1 MYFLKQ
7 QSNNSKIS
15 NQMKLY
21 IINIFAGTDATP
33 DDDENT
39 FLGVFDSK
47 AAYTKAIKEFGENA
61 DAKLTKDDYEVIEC
75 ELNKSEF

>member
-1 MYFLKQ
+1 
-7 QSNNSKIS
+7 
-15 NQMKLY
+15 MKLY

-47 AAYTKAIKEFGENA
+47 TAYTKAIKEFGEEVGE
-61 DAKLTKDDYEVIEC
+61 KITKDDYEVVEC
-75 ELNKSEF
+75 ELNKSAF

>member
-7 QSNNSKIS
+7 PINNSKIS

-21 IINIFAGTDATP
+21 LINIFTGTDATP
-33 DDDENT
+33 DDDENL